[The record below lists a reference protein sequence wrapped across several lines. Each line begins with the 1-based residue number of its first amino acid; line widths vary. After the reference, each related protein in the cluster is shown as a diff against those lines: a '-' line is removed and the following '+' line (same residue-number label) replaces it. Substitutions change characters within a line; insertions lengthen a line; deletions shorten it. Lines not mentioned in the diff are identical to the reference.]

1 MKEERMQIKVYT
13 LKLVDEFITKVSI
26 LFKLIKMGFCRTA
39 AIITATPS
47 IWPRHLCPITYT
59 NN

>member
-39 AIITATPS
+39 AIITVTPS